1 MANNSHE
8 QNLIDSFVSALY
20 ISNNSEIKIK
30 TLINKNCRAKK
41 YADIEF
47 ISESDKLWVIE
58 AKSNQSNDG
67 HNSVH
72 KLFGELL
79 KETGRE
85 QRNDCNI
92 AILLPEDGI
101 LFYSRLFQSIN
112 RQKFLNFGS
121 LIPIKNVF
129 SFGASGILQMS
140 WENLY
145 DKYDNA

>member
-1 MANNSHE
+1 ME
-8 QNLIDSFVSALY
+8 ALRK
-20 ISNNSEIKIK
+20 SNNSEIKIK
-30 TLINKNCRAKK
+30 TLINKNCRAKEW
-41 YADIEF
+41 ADIEF

-58 AKSNQSNDG
+58 AKSNQSKDA

-85 QRNDCNI
+85 QRNNCYI

-112 RQKFLNFGS
+112 RQKFLDFGN

-129 SFGASGILQMS
+129 SFGDSGVLEMS
-140 WENLY
+140 WEDLY
-145 DKYDNA
+145 DKYTP